1 MIKKVTLE
9 LELGMLDV
17 IMSAVTDMPWKKANP
32 IIHEIDGQ
40 VKKQM
45 NEASPATDGT
55 EPVANN

>member
-32 IIHEIDGQ
+32 IIREIDGQ
-40 VKKQM
+40 VQKQM
-45 NEASPATDGT
+45 NKASPATDGA
-55 EPVANN
+55 EQVVNN